1 MAKEKARK
9 EAAEKAAITGGL
21 EWMNTLSFGGVIDIY
36 RQALLQKRLAVP
48 VVGAVLASA
57 INTSPVPIHLEL
69 TYALLGFLIYKP
81 AVLTWVYNNDVKP
94 RIIGGLSEDKEKDA
108 RPVIKNI
115 NDDDF
120 TK

>member
-1 MAKEKARK
+1 M
-9 EAAEKAAITGGL
+9 
-21 EWMNTLSFGGVIDIY
+21 
-36 RQALLQKRLAVP
+36 Q
-48 VVGAVLASA
+48 
-57 INTSPVPIHLEL
+57 L

-94 RIIGGLSEDKEKDA
+94 RIIGGFSEDKEKDA

-115 NDDDF
+115 NDDEF